1 MTKKPISEST
11 LCFIHDGEPRD
22 EEVALLLKKA
32 RTIAIVGL
40 SDTPTRDSHSVAL
53 YMMEK
58 GYRIIPVNP
67 NCSEILGEKSYP
79 DLLSI
84 PDKVD
89 IVDIFRKTEFI
100 PEIVDEAIKI
110 KAGAI
115 WMQLDLY
122 HEQAARKAREA
133 GLTVIQSKCI
143 KIEHAVLLG

>member
-1 MTKKPISEST
+1 
-11 LCFIHDGEPRD
+11 
-22 EEVALLLKKA
+22 VASLLRKA

-58 GYRIIPVNP
+58 GYKIIPVNP

-84 PDKVD
+84 PDNVD

-100 PEIVDEAIKI
+100 PEIVMGRCGKRQLGPQTNTKNPEIILCSDN
-110 KAGAI
+110 GAI
-115 WMQLDLY
+115 L
-122 HEQAARKAREA
+122 
-133 GLTVIQSKCI
+133 QSHLCYI
-143 KIEHAVLLG
+143 LRRL

>member
-1 MTKKPISEST
+1 MTKTPISKNT
-11 LCFIHDGEPRD
+11 VCFIHDGEPRD
-22 EEVALLLKKA
+22 EEVALLLKNA

-58 GYRIIPVNP
+58 GYKIIPVNP

-89 IVDIFRKTEFI
+89 IVDIFRKTDFI

-110 KAGAI
+110 KAGAV

-143 KIEHAVLLG
+143 KIEHMKLME